1 MLTPNPAKHS
11 VVIGMKEA
19 KKTFPGSII
28 SKILFVFSALASG
41 GLFVGSIFFEGE
53 DVSGITDHL
62 HLSRTEFFGIDSTY
76 YLGLALFLVAT
87 ISYQH
92 KAVFTKRE
100 DEDKVHFWK
109 QITPY
114 FTYAK
119 REFNVEDLSYWVKK
133 RKTRDYINANVTD
146 ANYSETTTIYT
157 TYLYENKK
165 KFFVL
170 DGETDYFREILGK
183 GPSRSP
189 MHRNS
194 LVDLMVNFIR
204 RG

>member
-1 MLTPNPAKHS
+1 
-11 VVIGMKEA
+11 MKEA
-19 KKTFPGSII
+19 KKTFPGNII
-28 SKILFVFSALASG
+28 SKILFVFSAVGLG
-41 GLFVGSIFFEGE
+41 GLLVGSIFSEGE
-53 DVSGITDHL
+53 DVSGITEIL
-62 HLSRTEFFGIDSTY
+62 HLPRTELFGIDSTY
-76 YLGLALFLVAT
+76 YLGVVLVLVAT
-87 ISYQH
+87 ITHQH

-114 FTYAK
+114 FTYGK
-119 REFNVEDLSYWVKK
+119 REFNVDDLSYWVKK
-133 RKTRDYINANVTD
+133 RKTRDNPLANITD
-146 ANYSETTTIYT
+146 TDYDKTTTTTT

-170 DGETDYFREILGK
+170 DGKTDYFREILGK
-183 GPSRSP
+183 GPIRRP
-189 MHRNS
+189 MHKNS

>member
-1 MLTPNPAKHS
+1 
-11 VVIGMKEA
+11 MKEA
-19 KKTFPGSII
+19 KKSFPGSII
-28 SKILFVFSALASG
+28 SKILFVFSLLASG
-41 GLFVGSIFFEGE
+41 SLFVGSIFSEGE

-62 HLSRTEFFGIDSTY
+62 NLPKTEFFGIDSTY
-76 YLGLALFLVAT
+76 YLGLALVLVAI

-114 FTYAK
+114 FTYAR

-194 LVDLMVNFIR
+194 LVDLMINFIR

>member
-1 MLTPNPAKHS
+1 MLTPETENHS
-11 VVIGMKEA
+11 GVLVMEDA
-19 KKTFPGSII
+19 KKIFPGNII
-28 SKILFVFSALASG
+28 SKFIFIFSALGLG
-41 GLFVGSIFFEGE
+41 GLLLGSIFTGGG
-53 DVSGITDHL
+53 DVSGITDYL
-62 HLSRTEFFGIDSTY
+62 HLPRTELFGIDSIY
-76 YLGLALFLVAT
+76 YLAVALGIVAILT
-87 ISYQH
+87 NQH
-92 KAVFTKRE
+92 KAVFMKKA
-100 DEDKVHFWK
+100 DDDKVHFWK
-109 QITPY
+109 QFTPY
-114 FTYAK
+114 FTYARK
-119 REFNVEDLSYWVKK
+119 EIDVKDLSYWVKK

-183 GPSRSP
+183 GPSRRP
-189 MHRNS
+189 MHKDS

>member
-1 MLTPNPAKHS
+1 
-11 VVIGMKEA
+11 MKEA

-28 SKILFVFSALASG
+28 SKILFVFSLLASG
-41 GLFVGSIFFEGE
+41 GLFVGSIFSEGE
-53 DVSGITDHL
+53 DVSGITDHM

-76 YLGLALFLVAT
+76 YLAVALVLVAIT
-87 ISYQH
+87 SYQH
-92 KAVFTKRE
+92 KAVFTKKE

-114 FTYAK
+114 FTYGK
-119 REFNVEDLSYWVKK
+119 REFNVDDLSYWVKK

-170 DGETDYFREILGK
+170 DGKTDYFREILGK

>member
-1 MLTPNPAKHS
+1 MATHSPALHS
-11 VVIGMKEA
+11 GLIGMEEA
-19 KKTFPGSII
+19 KKTFPGNII
-28 SKILFVFSALASG
+28 SKILFVFSAVGLV
-41 GLFVGSIFFEGE
+41 GLFVGSIFFEGQ
-53 DVSGITDHL
+53 DVSGITDIL
-62 HLSRTEFFGIDSTY
+62 HLQRIEFFGIDSTY
-76 YLGLALFLVAT
+76 YLAVALVLVAT
-87 ISYQH
+87 TSYQH

-114 FTYAK
+114 FTYAR
-119 REFNVEDLSYWVKK
+119 REFNVGDLSYWVKK
-133 RKTRDYINANVTD
+133 RKTRDYFNANVTD

-157 TYLYENKK
+157 TYLYENSK

-183 GPSRSP
+183 GPSRRP
-189 MHRNS
+189 MHKDS

>member
-1 MLTPNPAKHS
+1 MLTPNLAEHS
-11 VVIGMKEA
+11 VVIGMKED

-28 SKILFVFSALASG
+28 SKILFVFSLLASG
-41 GLFVGSIFFEGE
+41 GLFVGSIFSEGE

-62 HLSRTEFFGIDSTY
+62 HLPRTEFFGIDSTY
-76 YLGLALFLVAT
+76 YLAVALVLVAT
-87 ISYQH
+87 TSYQH

-133 RKTRDYINANVTD
+133 RKTRDYFNANVTD

-189 MHRNS
+189 MHSNS

>member
-1 MLTPNPAKHS
+1 
-11 VVIGMKEA
+11 MKEA
-19 KKTFPGSII
+19 KRTFPGSII
-28 SKILFVFSALASG
+28 SKILFVFSLLASG
-41 GLFVGSIFFEGE
+41 SLFVGSIFSEGE

-62 HLSRTEFFGIDSTY
+62 HLPRTEFFGIDSTY
-76 YLGLALFLVAT
+76 YLAVALVLVAT
-87 ISYQH
+87 TSYQH

-114 FTYAK
+114 FTYGK

>member
-1 MLTPNPAKHS
+1 
-11 VVIGMKEA
+11 MKEA
-19 KKTFPGSII
+19 KKTFPGNII
-28 SKILFVFSALASG
+28 SKILFVFSAVGLG
-41 GLFVGSIFFEGE
+41 GLLVGSIFSEGE
-53 DVSGITDHL
+53 DVSGITEIL
-62 HLSRTEFFGIDSTY
+62 HLPRTELFGIDSTY
-76 YLGLALFLVAT
+76 YLGVVLVLVAT
-87 ISYQH
+87 ITHQH

-114 FTYAK
+114 FTYGK
-119 REFNVEDLSYWVKK
+119 REFNVDDLSYWVKK
-133 RKTRDYINANVTD
+133 RKTRDNPLANITD
-146 ANYSETTTIYT
+146 TDYDKTTTTTT

-170 DGETDYFREILGK
+170 DGKTDYFREILGK
-183 GPSRSP
+183 GPSRRQ

-194 LVDLMVNFIR
+194 LVDLMVNFVR

>member
-1 MLTPNPAKHS
+1 
-11 VVIGMKEA
+11 MKEA
-19 KKTFPGSII
+19 EKTFPGNIF
-28 SKILFVFSALASG
+28 SKYLFVFSALGLG
-41 GLFVGSIFFEGE
+41 GLVVGSIFFEGE
-53 DVSGITDHL
+53 DVTGITEIL
-62 HLSRTEFFGIDSTY
+62 HLPRTELFGIDSTY
-76 YLGLALFLVAT
+76 YLGVALALVAT

-92 KAVFTKRE
+92 KAVFMRRD

>member
-1 MLTPNPAKHS
+1 
-11 VVIGMKEA
+11 MKEA
-19 KKTFPGSII
+19 KETFPGNII
-28 SKILFVFSALASG
+28 SKLLFIFSLLG
-41 GLFVGSIFFEGE
+41 MLGLFVGSIFFEGE
-53 DVSGITDHL
+53 DVSGITDIL
-62 HLSRTEFFGIDSTY
+62 HLPRTEFFGIDSTY
-76 YLGLALFLVAT
+76 YLAVALVLVAT

-114 FTYAK
+114 FTYAR

-133 RKTRDYINANVTD
+133 RKTRDYINANV
-146 ANYSETTTIYT
+146 AEAKYSETTTIYT

>member
-1 MLTPNPAKHS
+1 
-11 VVIGMKEA
+11 MKEA
-19 KKTFPGSII
+19 KKTFPGNII
-28 SKILFVFSALASG
+28 SKYLFVFSSLG
-41 GLFVGSIFFEGE
+41 LVGLFVGSIFFEGQ
-53 DVSGITDHL
+53 DVSGITDIL
-62 HLSRTEFFGIDSTY
+62 HLQRTEFFGIDSTY
-76 YLGLALFLVAT
+76 YLGVALVLVAT

-92 KAVFTKRE
+92 KAVFMRRE

-114 FTYAK
+114 FTYGK
-119 REFNVEDLSYWVKK
+119 REFNVEDLSYYVKR
-133 RKTRDYINANVTD
+133 RKTRDNPHANLTD
-146 ANYSETTTIYT
+146 LGYGETTTTRT

-170 DGETDYFREILGK
+170 DGKTDYFREILGK
-183 GPSRSP
+183 GPIRRP
-189 MHRNS
+189 MHKNS

>member
-1 MLTPNPAKHS
+1 MLRPNLAKHS

-28 SKILFVFSALASG
+28 SKILFIFSALASG
-41 GLFVGSIFFEGE
+41 GLLVGSIFSEGE

-62 HLSRTEFFGIDSTY
+62 HMPRTEFFGIDSTY
-76 YLGLALFLVAT
+76 YLGLALVLVAS

>member
-1 MLTPNPAKHS
+1 MLTPNLAEHS
-11 VVIGMKEA
+11 VVIGMKED

-28 SKILFVFSALASG
+28 SKILFVFSLLASG
-41 GLFVGSIFFEGE
+41 GLFVGSIFSEGE

-62 HLSRTEFFGIDSTY
+62 HLPRTEFFGIDSTY
-76 YLGLALFLVAT
+76 YLAVALVLVAT
-87 ISYQH
+87 TSYQH

-170 DGETDYFREILGK
+170 D
-183 GPSRSP
+183 
-189 MHRNS
+189 
-194 LVDLMVNFIR
+194 
-204 RG
+204 

>member
-1 MLTPNPAKHS
+1 MLTPNPPKHS
-11 VVIGMKEA
+11 VVMGMKEA

-53 DVSGITDHL
+53 DVSGITDYL

-76 YLGLALFLVAT
+76 YLGLALVLVAT

-119 REFNVEDLSYWVKK
+119 REFKVEDLSYWVKK

-194 LVDLMVNFIR
+194 FVDLMVNFIR

>member
-1 MLTPNPAKHS
+1 
-11 VVIGMKEA
+11 MKEA

-28 SKILFVFSALASG
+28 SKILFVFSAVALG
-41 GLFVGSIFFEGE
+41 GLLVGSIFFEGE
-53 DVSGITDHL
+53 DVSGITEFL
-62 HLSRTEFFGIDSTY
+62 HLPRTELFGIDSTY
-76 YLGLALFLVAT
+76 YLGVTLALVAT
-87 ISYQH
+87 ITHQH

-100 DEDKVHFWK
+100 DEDKVHFCK

-114 FTYAK
+114 FRYGK
-119 REFNVEDLSYWVKK
+119 REFNVDDLSYWVKK
-133 RKTRDYINANVTD
+133 RKTRDYPLADITD
-146 ANYSETTTIYT
+146 TDYGKTTTIYT

-170 DGETDYFREILGK
+170 DGKTDYFREILGK
-183 GPSRSP
+183 GPSRRQ

-194 LVDLMVNFIR
+194 LVDLMVNFVR

>member
-1 MLTPNPAKHS
+1 
-11 VVIGMKEA
+11 MKEA

-28 SKILFVFSALASG
+28 SKILFVFSLLASG
-41 GLFVGSIFFEGE
+41 GLFVGSIFSEGE

-62 HLSRTEFFGIDSTY
+62 HLPKTEFFGIDSTY
-76 YLGLALFLVAT
+76 YLAVALVLVAT
-87 ISYQH
+87 TSNQH

-114 FTYAK
+114 FRYGK
-119 REFNVEDLSYWVKK
+119 REFNVDDLSYWVKK
-133 RKTRDYINANVTD
+133 RKTRDYPLADITD
-146 ANYSETTTIYT
+146 TDYGKTTTIYT

-194 LVDLMVNFIR
+194 LVDLMINFIR

>member
-1 MLTPNPAKHS
+1 ME
-11 VVIGMKEA
+11 EA
-19 KKTFPGSII
+19 KKIFPGNIL
-28 SKILFVFSALASG
+28 SKLIFVFSAL
-41 GLFVGSIFFEGE
+41 GLVGLLVGSIFFGGG
-53 DVSGITDHL
+53 DVSGVTDYL
-62 HLSRTEFFGIDSTY
+62 HLPSTKLFGIDSTY
-76 YLGLALFLVAT
+76 YLAVVLGIVA
-87 ISYQH
+87 ILSNQH
-92 KAVFTKRE
+92 KAVFMKKA

-109 QITPY
+109 QFTPY
-114 FTYAK
+114 FTYARK
-119 REFNVEDLSYWVKK
+119 EIDVNDLSYWVKK

-146 ANYSETTTIYT
+146 ANYSETTTICT

-170 DGETDYFREILGK
+170 DGKTDYFREILGK

>member
-1 MLTPNPAKHS
+1 MLTPNPTKHP

-53 DVSGITDHL
+53 DVSGITDHM

-76 YLGLALFLVAT
+76 YLGVVLVLVAT

>member
-1 MLTPNPAKHS
+1 MLTPNPTKHP

-53 DVSGITDHL
+53 DVSGITDHM

-76 YLGLALFLVAT
+76 YLGLALVLVAT

>member
-1 MLTPNPAKHS
+1 MLTPNHAKHS

-28 SKILFVFSALASG
+28 SKILFVFSLLASG
-41 GLFVGSIFFEGE
+41 GLFVGSIFSEGE

-62 HLSRTEFFGIDSTY
+62 HLPRTEFFGIDSTY
-76 YLGLALFLVAT
+76 YLAVALVLVAT
-87 ISYQH
+87 TSYQH

>member
-1 MLTPNPAKHS
+1 MHS
-11 VVIGMKEA
+11 GLIVMMEA
-19 KKTFPGSII
+19 KKTFPGNIM
-28 SKILFVFSALASG
+28 SKMLFVFSALGVG

-76 YLGLALFLVAT
+76 YLGLALVLVAT

-114 FTYAK
+114 FTYGK

>member
-1 MLTPNPAKHS
+1 MR
-11 VVIGMKEA
+11 EA

-28 SKILFVFSALASG
+28 SKIVFVFSAVGSG
-41 GLFVGSIFFEGE
+41 GLLFGSIFSEGE
-53 DVSGITDHL
+53 DVSGITEIL
-62 HLSRTEFFGIDSTY
+62 HLPRTELFGIDSTY
-76 YLGLALFLVAT
+76 YLGVALALVAT
-87 ISYQH
+87 ITHQH

-114 FTYAK
+114 FTYGK
-119 REFNVEDLSYWVKK
+119 REFNVDDLSYWVKK
-133 RKTRDYINANVTD
+133 RKTRDFPLANVTD
-146 ANYSETTTIYT
+146 MDHGKTSTTTT

-170 DGETDYFREILGK
+170 DGKTDYFREILGK
-183 GPSRSP
+183 GPSRRQ

>member
-1 MLTPNPAKHS
+1 MLTPNLAEHS

-19 KKTFPGSII
+19 KRTFPGSII
-28 SKILFVFSALASG
+28 SKILFVFSLLASG
-41 GLFVGSIFFEGE
+41 GLFVGSIFSEGE

-62 HLSRTEFFGIDSTY
+62 HLPRTEFFGIDSTY
-76 YLGLALFLVAT
+76 YLAVALVLVAT
-87 ISYQH
+87 TSYQH